1 MKRLCIEDRILYWLL
16 GLAFVLANAVNMVE
30 LLWYIIPIEKI
41 ILTAVVMIVIYNVCT
56 YNKWTFLFTVGGTL
70 FIVGAI
76 FLMSWYFETY
86 ETLFYEISHIY
97 NVYYG
102 AFLLSKGVTAYYQFP
117 IIAVTMFVFMVGYDL
132 LAVRFRAFGIMTLIS
147 VALLALNDEFGT
159 LQNTWLVFV
168 LLGIQMSVFILN
180 LMKKQKKSGAYK
192 QVLTVV
198 IMTFL
203 FVVSTYGFSIEVNDP
218 LGFLDDYSAI
228 ENVERREERI
238 VQKQPFSETERL
250 VDGVHAGETV
260 VLQVE
265 ADETTYLKGTILT
278 YFDGL
283 TWYNG
288 ADVDREISMGS
299 DITVSS
305 DTLLLHLL
313 STDQVESFSGVENL
327 IDFNEEIRTYFT
339 PRTISVKYVYLYS
352 DVLFQPMNGFRI
364 NTDEIDYT
372 MDQFGMIRSIGKLDT
387 DYSYTV
393 DYLEPEFG
401 KEDVKAFYKSS
412 EESDEL
418 NSTSR
423 VATGIYGE
431 DYLNE
436 NLLLP
441 ETVTD
446 RTIQLATDLT
456 VGYDSVYEK
465 AKSVEQYLKG
475 NYSYSLTNLPLP
487 EGRNDFVDHF
497 LFESAEGYCSY
508 FASSMA
514 VMLRTQDIPTRLV
527 KGYVAKKVVYD
538 DDDEQFVNALDY
550 EVIEDR
556 TILVRDKD
564 AHTWV
569 EVYIEG
575 FGWVPFEPTSGFNI
589 YNDIEEQNYDFDRPE
604 VEDQPEEIVEE
615 PKTANVRS
623 TQQII
628 ELSVFYFFVLLILTY
643 LFIRRINEARHNRRS
658 NLERIKKHEF
668 FIRKAITNMVRDKEP
683 SETLKDYF
691 NAASEDRWM
700 KNVDL
705 EGYYDLLEKVYYTG
719 EVATDEDYMLSLKF
733 FSQLMGIYRSR
744 SKKNYLIMKFRYML

>member
-1 MKRLCIEDRILYWLL
+1 MKRLCIEDRLLYWLL
-16 GLAFVLANAVNMVE
+16 GLVFVLANAVNMVE
-30 LLWYIIPIEKI
+30 LLWYVIPLEQIIF
-41 ILTAVVMIVIYNVCT
+41 TAVVMIVIYNLVT
-56 YNKWTFLFTVGGTL
+56 YNKWTLLFSLIAIVFVVASIL
-70 FIVGAI
+70 F
-76 FLMSWYFETY
+76 MSWYFGSY
-86 ETLFYEISHIY
+86 ETLFYDVSHIV

-102 AFLLSKGVTAYYQFP
+102 AFMLSTGVSVYYQFP
-117 IIAVTMFVFMVGYDL
+117 IVAASMFAFMVGYDL
-132 LAVRFRAFGIMTLIS
+132 LAVRYRAFGIMTLIS
-147 VALLALNDEFGT
+147 MALLALNDEFGT

-168 LLGIQMSVFILN
+168 LLGVQMSVFILN
-180 LMKKQKKSGAYK
+180 LMKKQKKTGAYK
-192 QVLTVV
+192 QVLTVA
-198 IMTFL
+198 IMTIL

-288 ADVDREISMGS
+288 ADVDRGFNSGS
-299 DITVSS
+299 TIDVSS
-305 DTLLLHLL
+305 DTLLLHLI
-313 STDQVESFSGVENL
+313 STEQTESFSGVENL
-327 IDFNEEIRTYFT
+327 IDFNEEIRTYFS
-339 PRTISVKYVYLYS
+339 PKTIDIKYVYLYS

-372 MDQFGMIRSIGKLDT
+372 MDQFGMVRSSGKLDT
-387 DYSYTV
+387 DYSYSV
-393 DYLEPEFG
+393 NYMQPEYG
-401 KEDVKAFYKSS
+401 TDAVKSFYTG
-412 EESDEL
+412 
-418 NSTSR
+418 NGFPMSTSS
-423 VATGIYGE
+423 GNIIIDLFGE
-431 DYLNE
+431 DYLSE

-441 ETVTD
+441 ESVTE
-446 RTIQLATDLT
+446 RTIQLASDLT
-456 VGYDSVYEK
+456 VGYDSVYDK

-514 VMLRTQDIPTRLV
+514 VMLRSQNIPARLV
-527 KGYVAKKVVYD
+527 KGYVAKKVIYD
-538 DDDEQFVNALDY
+538 DDDEQFVNVLDY

-569 EVYIEG
+569 EVYIDG

-589 YNDIEEQNYDFDRPE
+589 YTDIEDQNYDFDRPE
-604 VEDQPEEIVEE
+604 LDKTPIENEEEGPVV
-615 PKTANVRS
+615 NSRS
-623 TQQII
+623 TKQLVEMSI
-628 ELSVFYFFVLLILTY
+628 FYFFIVLILGY
-643 LFIRRINEARHNRRS
+643 MLIRRINESRHNRRS
-658 NLERIKKHEF
+658 NLERLRKHEF
-668 FIRKAITNMVRDKEP
+668 FIRKATAKMVRDKEP
-683 SETLKDYF
+683 AETLKDYF
-691 NAASEDRWM
+691 RAVGEDRWM
-700 KNVDL
+700 KNIDMSA
-705 EGYYDLLEKVYYTG
+705 YYQLLEKAYYTG
-719 EVATDEDYMLSLKF
+719 LDVTDEDYMLSLKF
-733 FSQLMGIYRSR
+733 FSQLMGIYRTR
-744 SKKNYLIMKFRYML
+744 AKKDYLIMKFRYML